1 MGTHYFRYDTYGRMV
16 FSQSP
21 VERKAGRCRFY
32 IYDGGARNVV
42 SGICNDSS
50 MPAEGTDAPA
60 YNASLDI
67 SGKSVNIIGDTG
79 YDAGTMAMSISR
91 ADPQILTV
99 DYYDTYDF
107 VQLPG
112 MPSSF
117 TMRDP
122 KYGLLT
128 GRIERVLE
136 PDDTDPSVSKRN
148 ATRYLR
154 SHMCY
159 DDLGRATRTTSD
171 LSYGPTSVVTTDYNR
186 VSQPVT
192 ETFTI
197 LNLDRFEE
205 INPRPTHTLH
215 YTYDRLGRQKSVSAT
230 IGDSADV
237 TLKDVAYD
245 AYGRV
250 ASSACDGLATKFTYD
265 ISSRVTGAAGDFF
278 DDRIARSAAGAVT
291 GIRTYFMFRKFE
303 GENTLYS
310 YDGAGRLTGS
320 TTIITNLTSPKT
332 GQPRNSA
339 YTYDR
344 NSNVTAVRRR
354 GPVMFSYADNTPLRW
369 GDVDDITMTYD
380 GNRLRKAS
388 DAATSPLIESSYDF
402 TDGADESVEYLY
414 DADGRLTDDLN
425 RGISVEWNA
434 TGQPLRI
441 HLADGRWIAYGY
453 TASGTKIFE
462 ELREHAP
469 VRQTPEMAT
478 SGMTPGNFG
487 TEVDPSLLSQYP
499 VDTGKGY
506 RILENRGYFGAWE
519 TEGYSLRRINLPG
532 AYWADGKLHA
542 MHIDWQ
548 GNIRGVST
556 GTKMKQHNIFYPYGM
571 LAADSREPA
580 MNRYKYGAKEFETR
594 DAANFAYH
602 GARLL
607 YHDLMRFF
615 SPDQLAEANPGVSPY
630 SYCAADPI
638 NAIDQDG
645 NIVIYVNGLD
655 AFGAQP
661 AGAPYWGGR
670 NSAFVKGAAEFFND
684 NNLLFIPVKYFPDI
698 KMREAISVY
707 LSAAT
712 TIPLK
717 IDPNSNFFA
726 SNRYQMGY
734 DYAKQNITEIT
745 ASLNENETI
754 KLVGHSMGCAFIE
767 GMAKYFTEND
777 IPVSHIVHINAFQG
791 DKFSSVNSDQTE
803 TIEYLNYDDPVIMRL
818 SPSYFFSSKGIK
830 NVDHRIREFSP
841 GFNLLEKHAFP
852 LSENAKFWETLK
864 RNIRDNDDL

>member
-1 MGTHYFRYDTYGRMV
+1 MTYCHFVDLERRVMGTHYFRYDTYGRMV

-67 SGKSVNIIGDTG
+67 SGKSINIIGDTG

-638 NAIDQDG
+638 NYTDPTGLIWENEKDKDKLQDLLEKQIKKFNTDIAKNKG
-645 NIVIYVNGLD
+645 NIKQLQEKLNLLTNIYNTIDIMDNDDQYTYRLVYRAQNKALGVKKGERLENGTTLVTIERCDDPSALHEITHIWQSYEDGGLIFHSSSNGLVY
-655 AFGAQP
+655 AKTP
-661 AGAPYWGGR
+661 
-670 NSAFVKGAAEFFND
+670 E
-684 NNLLFIPVKYFPDI
+684 IPSDFDVEKP
-698 KMREAISVY
+698 K
-707 LSAAT
+707 
-712 TIPLK
+712 K
-717 IDPNSNFFA
+717 IDPDIERYISFEIQAYQVQFLVNDRSFSNKFW
-726 SNRYQMGY
+726 SKDQLL
-734 DYAKQNITEIT
+734 DY
-745 ASLNENETI
+745 SLI
-754 KLVGHSMGCAFIE
+754 S
-767 GMAKYFTEND
+767 
-777 IPVSHIVHINAFQG
+777 
-791 DKFSSVNSDQTE
+791 
-803 TIEYLNYDDPVIMRL
+803 
-818 SPSYFFSSKGIK
+818 
-830 NVDHRIREFSP
+830 REFVCNLRGGDAYPSFFEYYNSP
-841 GFNLLEKHAFP
+841 N
-852 LSENAKFWETLK
+852 
-864 RNIRDNDDL
+864 

>member
-1 MGTHYFRYDTYGRMV
+1 MNSVANG
-16 FSQSP
+16 
-21 VERKAGRCRFY
+21 
-32 IYDGGARNVV
+32 V
-42 SGICNDSS
+42 SVTENYSD
-50 MPAEGTDAPA
+50 
-60 YNASLDI
+60 YNRLA
-67 SGKSVNIIGDTG
+67 
-79 YDAGTMAMSISR
+79 
-91 ADPQILTV
+91 
-99 DYYDTYDF
+99 
-107 VQLPG
+107 
-112 MPSSF
+112 
-117 TMRDP
+117 
-122 KYGLLT
+122 
-128 GRIERVLE
+128 
-136 PDDTDPSVSKRN
+136 
-148 ATRYLR
+148 
-154 SHMCY
+154 
-159 DDLGRATRTTSD
+159 
-171 LSYGPTSVVTTDYNR
+171 TTDYNR

-332 GQPRNSA
+332 GQPRNTA

-369 GDVDDITMTYD
+369 GDIDDITMTYD

-542 MHIDWQ
+542 MHTDWQ

-615 SPDQLAEANPGVSPY
+615 SPDKLAEANPGVSPY

-645 NIVIYVNGLD
+645 NIVIYLNG
-655 AFGAQP
+655 FVGFGSPPGGAQ
-661 AGAPYWGGR
+661 YWGGE
-670 NSAFVKGAAEFFND
+670 NSGFVIGAAKFFND
-684 NNLLFIPVKYFPDI
+684 YSRPMFIDLEHLNRTPWINSHDLDFQLNLSLADF
-698 KMREAISVY
+698 S
-707 LSAAT
+707 
-712 TIPLK
+712 
-717 IDPNSNFFA
+717 PNI
-726 SNRYQMGY
+726 RYKRGQ
-734 DYAKQNITEIT
+734 DYARQHINELKKN
-745 ASLNENETI
+745 LKENETVKI
-754 KLVGHSMGCAFIE
+754 VSHSMGAASAEGYASVLIE
-767 GMAKYFTEND
+767 NGIA
-777 IPVSHIVHINAFQG
+777 VSDIVHINAYQRG
-791 DKFSSVNSDQTE
+791 SISTVDSDQTR
-803 TIEYLNYDDPVIMRL
+803 TIDYHNPDDPVIKNTSWIGGSHKGPIKNADFDFCDPSGIKDPKAVHASPIYSGRRFWMRL
-818 SPSYFFSSKGIK
+818 K
-830 NVDHRIREFSP
+830 E
-841 GFNLLEKHAFP
+841 LLESKT
-852 LSENAKFWETLK
+852 ENHSK
-864 RNIRDNDDL
+864 